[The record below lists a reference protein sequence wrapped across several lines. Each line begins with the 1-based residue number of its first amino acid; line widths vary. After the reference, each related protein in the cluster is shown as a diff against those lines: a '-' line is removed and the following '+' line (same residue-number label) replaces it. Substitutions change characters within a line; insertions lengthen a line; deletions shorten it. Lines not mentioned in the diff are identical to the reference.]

1 MPRKIFISDIH
12 GCLKTFDGLLKQ
24 LALKEEDHLFL
35 LGDYIDR
42 GPHSKGVIDRIIE
55 LRRANF
61 KLTTL
66 RGNHEQGLIYDYLSE
81 TVKGWKDMAEEAMKK
96 SFGIERL
103 EQLPKPYFEFFNELP
118 FYQQEEGFIAVHA
131 GLNFRYKNPFYSE
144 EDLMWIRDWYKNIDY
159 SWLGD
164 RVIIHGHT
172 PQTRQEIEK
181 QLEELDE
188 KRVIDIDAGAF
199 LAQQKENGLGHLCA
213 FDWTN
218 RLLYFQENIEEEN
231 KY

>member
-12 GCLKTFDGLLKQ
+12 GCLDTFTELLNQ

-42 GPHSKGVIDRIIE
+42 GPHSKGVVDRIMA
-55 LRRANF
+55 LRKVGV
-61 KLTTL
+61 KLTAL
-66 RGNHEQGLIYDYLSE
+66 RGNHEQMLIYDYISE
-81 TVKGWKDMAEEAMKK
+81 TVKGWKDMADEALKR

-118 FYQQEEGFIAVHA
+118 FFHQEDDFIAVHA
-131 GLNFRYKNPFYSE
+131 GLNFRYENPFHSE
-144 EDLMWIRDWYKNIDY
+144 EDLIWIRDWYKNIDY
-159 SWLGD
+159 NWLGE
-164 RVIIHGHT
+164 RVVIHGHT
-172 PQTRQEIEK
+172 PQTIQEIET
-181 QLEELDE
+181 QLAMLGE
-188 KRVIDIDAGAF
+188 KRVLNIDAGAF
-199 LAQQKENGLGHLCA
+199 MSQGKENGFGHLCA

-218 RLLYFQENIEEEN
+218 KQLYFQENIETNN

>member
-12 GCLKTFDGLLKQ
+12 GCLDTFNELLKQ

-55 LRRANF
+55 LRKAEF

-66 RGNHEQGLIYDYLSE
+66 RGNHEQSLIYDYISE
-81 TVKGWKDMAEEAMKK
+81 TVKGWKDMADEELKR

-103 EQLPKPYFEFFNELP
+103 AQLPKPYFEFFNELP
-118 FYQQEEGFIAVHA
+118 IFHHEDDFIAVHA
-131 GLNFRYKNPFYSE
+131 GLNFRYEDPFHSE
-144 EDLMWIRDWYKNIDY
+144 DDLMWIRDWYKNIDY
-159 SWLGD
+159 KWLGE

-172 PQTRQEIEK
+172 PQTIQEIEK
-181 QLEELDE
+181 QLGELEE
-188 KRVIDIDAGAF
+188 KRVINIDGGAF
-199 LAQQKENGLGHLCA
+199 IAQQKGNGLGHLCA

-218 RLLYFQENIEEEN
+218 KLLYFQENIEEDN

>member
-12 GCLKTFDGLLKQ
+12 GCLDTFTELLNQ

-42 GPHSKGVIDRIIE
+42 GPHSKGVVDRIMA
-55 LRRANF
+55 LRKAGV
-61 KLTTL
+61 KLIAL
-66 RGNHEQGLIYDYLSE
+66 RGNHEQMLIYDYISE
-81 TVKGWKDMAEEAMKK
+81 TVKGWKDMADEALKR

-118 FYQQEEGFIAVHA
+118 FFHQEDDFIAVHA
-131 GLNFRYKNPFYSE
+131 GLNFRYESPFHSE
-144 EDLMWIRDWYKNIDY
+144 EDLIWIRDWYKNIDY
-159 SWLGD
+159 NWLGE
-164 RVIIHGHT
+164 RVVIHGHT
-172 PQTRQEIEK
+172 PQTIQEIET
-181 QLEELDE
+181 QLAMLGE
-188 KRVIDIDAGAF
+188 KRVLNIDAGAF
-199 LAQQKENGLGHLCA
+199 MSQGKENGFGHLCA

-218 RLLYFQENIEEEN
+218 KQLYFQENIETNN